1 MRIDAE
7 CSTELPVAAWEE
19 GPGACS
25 DIPFRVASLAGE
37 TEEIGAAS
45 RPQRSGYFKILYI
58 TQGTGSFFVDFEG
71 FPIASGAMFFINPG
85 QVHYADLVGTVQ
97 GYVLSFPEDFLSIDP
112 SRESTVFE
120 LAFFQSPD
128 REPVALFEGS
138 AADDIVSLVESIR
151 GEFSKRGSGYITV
164 LRSYLHILLVRASR
178 GLRAPVQPKTVSSAI
193 ATTRRFRQLVAEQ
206 VRTVRSVNS
215 YAQQLGISPGH
226 LHDVVK
232 SSASVTPSEVIQQE
246 LMLEAKRLLAHTDMS
261 IAEVGH
267 QLCFDDPAY
276 FGRYFRR
283 NQKQSPGQ
291 YRNQVR
297 KMFWSA
303 NAETAA

>member
-1 MRIDAE
+1 MKMDIE
-7 CSTELPVAAWEE
+7 SNTELPFAAWAD
-19 GPGACS
+19 GPGTRS
-25 DIPFRVASLAGE
+25 DIPFLVSQLDDQPEEVGTASQPL
-37 TEEIGAAS
+37 
-45 RPQRSGYFKILYI
+45 RNGYFKILYL
-58 TQGTGSFFVDFEG
+58 TQGAGSFFVDFEG
-71 FPIASGAMFFINPG
+71 FPIVPGAMFFINPG
-85 QVHYADLVGTVQ
+85 QVHYADLAGSVQ

-128 REPVALFEGS
+128 REPVACFEG
-138 AADDIVSLVESIR
+138 ADANEIVSLLESIR
-151 GEFSKRGSGYITV
+151 TEYLKRGRGYITV

-178 GLRAPVQPKTVSSAI
+178 GLRSPVQPKTVSSAI
-193 ATTRRFRQLVAEQ
+193 ATTRRFRQLVTEQ

-267 QLCFDDPAY
+267 KLCFEDPAY

-283 NQKQSPGQ
+283 NQKMSPGR

-303 NAETAA
+303 SAETAA